1 MIKHIDKIHTFLV
14 VYETKSFSKAAE
26 KLQISQPAITQKIK
40 QLENFL
46 NITLIERK
54 KNGIVLTKKGK
65 YFLEIAKNLEN
76 CLETI
81 EVKINNLTKENIPIT
96 IGATSTISNYIL
108 PKFLPNLRELLN
120 KNLNIITKDNLTLIK
135 QLEDKKIDII
145 FTTTKTENSDI
156 KFIPLLKD
164 EIVFFSNKP
173 LPKEINLEDLTKYE
187 FICRENEST
196 IKKEVSKIL
205 KKHNFSCD
213 LLNIKSL
220 VDNSTTLKFTILN
233 SNNQFLSM
241 GSLSMIENEVK
252 EKKLFITKIKN
263 IDLYRTIYLGYN
275 NENNPSIISIK
286 NYLQNIYSTAL

>member
-76 CLETI
+76 CLKTI

-145 FTTTKTENSDI
+145 FTTTKVENSSI
-156 KFIPLLKD
+156 NFIPLLKD

-173 LPKEINLEDLTKYE
+173 LPKEINLEDLIKYD

-196 IKKEVSKIL
+196 IKREVSKIL

-241 GSLSMIENEVK
+241 GSLSMIKNEVK

-263 IDLYRTIYLGYN
+263 IELYRTIYLGYN
-275 NENNPSIISIK
+275 EENNSSIISIK
-286 NYLQNIYSTAL
+286 NYLRNIYS

>member
-275 NENNPSIISIK
+275 NENNPSITSIK